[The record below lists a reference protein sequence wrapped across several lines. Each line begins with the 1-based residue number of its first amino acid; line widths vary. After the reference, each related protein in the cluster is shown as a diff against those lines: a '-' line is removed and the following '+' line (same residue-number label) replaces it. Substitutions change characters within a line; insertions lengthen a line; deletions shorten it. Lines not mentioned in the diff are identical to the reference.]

1 MTQERMQ
8 TGVRE
13 GMQSDRYDFDRLQR
27 SVDFLIEEHERL
39 SGERAALL
47 EELVDRERRIATL
60 ESQLESERSRRLTA
74 IDGVNRILGRLE
86 RLQADVAAVGGS
98 A

>member
-1 MTQERMQ
+1 MQ

-13 GMQSDRYDFDRLQR
+13 GMQSNRYDFDRLQR

-47 EELVDRERRIATL
+47 EELFDRERRIATL
-60 ESQLESERSRRLTA
+60 ESKLESERSRRLTA

-86 RLQADVAAVGGS
+86 RLQADVSDVGGP